1 MTRREVLFYSAFLVL
16 MGAGWGITQPFTK
29 IAVSTGYGHF
39 GLVFWQMVIGAVL
52 MGVICAARR
61 VALPLNMRTLRLY
74 LILALVGTV
83 LPNSISYQAAVFL
96 PAGIMSLLIS
106 TVPMFAFLIALML
119 GNDHFRWRRLLGLA
133 FGLVGVLLIVAPAVD
148 LGQNIPV
155 GWAAIYLITALF
167 YAFEGNYV
175 NKWGTEGLDPF
186 QVMLGGSLAGI
197 VIVAPLMLAQGHY
210 IAPVWPLP
218 PAQLALVASS
228 IVHVFVYA
236 AYVWLVGRAGA
247 VFAVQV
253 SYMVTGFG
261 LIWANL
267 ILGEAYAPTI
277 WLALAAMF
285 AGMYLVQPRPKV
297 MLAATPAMGETK
309 A

>member
-1 MTRREVLFYSAFLVL
+1 MTRREILLYSAFLIV

-39 GLVFWQMVIGAVL
+39 GLVFWQMVIGALL
-52 MGVICAARR
+52 MGAICLVRR
-61 VALPLNMRTLRLY
+61 VALPLNMRALRLY
-74 LILALVGTV
+74 LILAMVGTV

-106 TVPMFAFLIALML
+106 TVPMFAFVIALML
-119 GNDHFRWRRLLGLA
+119 GNDHFRWRRL
-133 FGLVGVLLIVAPAVD
+133 FGLFFGLIGVLLIVAPAVD
-148 LGQNIPV
+148 LGLNIPV
-155 GWAAIYLITALF
+155 GWAAMYLATALF

-175 NKWGTEGLDPF
+175 NKWGTEGLNPF
-186 QVMLGGSLAGI
+186 QVMLGASLIGVCI
-197 VIVAPLMLAQGHY
+197 MTPLTFVTGQFITPL
-210 IAPVWPLP
+210 WPMNT
-218 PAQLALVASS
+218 AQLALVAGSV
-228 IVHVFVYA
+228 VHVFVYA
-236 AYVWLVGRAGA
+236 SYVWLVGRAGA

-277 WLALAAMF
+277 WVALAAMF
-285 AGMYLVQPRPKV
+285 IGMYFVQPRPKV
-297 MLAATPAMGETK
+297 TLAVVPAMGETK
-309 A
+309 R

>member
-1 MTRREVLFYSAFLVL
+1 MTRREILSYSAFLVL

-39 GLVFWQMVIGAVL
+39 GLVFWQLIIGMVL
-52 MGVICAARR
+52 MGVICAVRR
-61 VALPLNMRTLRLY
+61 VALPLNMRALRLY
-74 LILALVGTV
+74 LILAMIGTV
-83 LPNSISYQAAVFL
+83 MPNSISYQAAVFL

-106 TVPMFAFLIALML
+106 TVPMFAFVIALML
-119 GNDHFRWRRLLGLA
+119 GNDRFRWRRLGGLL
-133 FGLVGVLLIVAPAVD
+133 FGLIGVLIIVAPAID
-148 LGQNIPV
+148 LGLKIPV
-155 GWAAIYLITALF
+155 GWAAIYLVTALF

-175 NKWGTEGLDPF
+175 NKWGTERLDPF
-186 QVMLGGSLAGI
+186 QVMFGASLVG
-197 VIVAPLMLAQGHY
+197 VIVMIPLTFATGQY
-210 IAPVWPLP
+210 IAPVWPLAVP
-218 PAQLALVASS
+218 QQALIAGSV
-228 IVHVFVYA
+228 IHVLVYA

-267 ILGEAYAPTI
+267 ILGETYAPTI

-285 AGMYLVQPRPKV
+285 MGMYLVQPQRHNALLVQQKPNE
-297 MLAATPAMGETK
+297 G
-309 A
+309 